1 MREIIELNGAW
12 ELHPVSEFS
21 SLWLS
26 EEAPAEGWL
35 TQEIPAHWQEH
46 PELKEHSGKMIYR
59 KTFSLNP
66 LADHIY
72 RLQTGGVFYR
82 FRAYLNRFALGGA
95 EGYFY
100 RGDFDLTP
108 YLRGENT
115 LVLEVDS
122 PGSENKTLLTGLF
135 AGYPGLPRTYNP
147 GGLWQ
152 PVRILRSGPA
162 YFRDWHLRTESV
174 QQEKAGFFLAAE
186 VFSTREAAAELVVTL
201 TPHNFSGMSLERKFS
216 LALHRGNNR
225 FTERF
230 SLEGVKPWWT
240 WDLGDP
246 ALYRLEI
253 RLQSGGTL
261 WDEDTEVFGVRSF
274 RMQKFLATLNGEEI
288 FLKGCN
294 YLPPAIYPARIGK
307 ERYLEDFALLKQ
319 SNQNMVRCYRHVAAP
334 DFYRAAAETGVLVWQ
349 DFPLNPDY
357 PADQTAQALAQ
368 AGEFARFPG
377 RQPAVVVSTIL
388 NASGYEEGRGK
399 SGSRLRLFAEKLAH
413 KLAEE
418 DPVQTVIAV
427 SGQRSL
433 FSPSDTGFGHG
444 VVAEEG
450 ELYRFDRYRKGI
462 MKKNIRFAS
471 WFGAPSFSG
480 AETVPVQGG
489 KVAWEQIPRELKNLL
504 EKGIDG
510 TTKGRMSKKG
520 ITGDV
525 MPKNGTSPEELAA
538 ASQKRQGEIL
548 RFYIDRLRFQK
559 YNPTGGM
566 VFFCLRDLLPGPFWS
581 VVDHEG
587 KPKESFPVLSLCYRQ
602 VYVFALFAKAVY
614 RERDLLS
621 VPVCLGN
628 DRHQQEEARAQ
639 TLHVKARLSDPRGRL
654 VWKDQ
659 WNVELQADE
668 KTRILGNISV
678 LLMEKGLYQLE
689 LVWDDEEREGETVEN
704 IYQIKVL

>member
-1 MREIIELNGAW
+1 MREIIELNGEW

-21 SLWLS
+21 NLWLS

-35 TQEIPAHWQEH
+35 TQKIPAHWQEH

-59 KTFSLNP
+59 KIFTLNP

-82 FRAYLNRFALGGA
+82 FQAYLNRFALGSA
-95 EGYFY
+95 EGYFL

-122 PGSENKTLLTGLF
+122 PGSEDKTLLTGLF
-135 AGYPGLPRTYNP
+135 AGYPGIPRTYNP

-162 YFRDWHLRTESV
+162 YLRNWRLRTETV
-174 QQEKAGFFLAAE
+174 KKEKAGFFLAAE
-186 VFSTREAAAELVVTL
+186 LFSSREAAAELVLTL
-201 TPHNFSGMSLERKFS
+201 TPHNFTGMPLERRFS
-216 LALHRGNNR
+216 FTLHRGNNR
-225 FTERF
+225 FAERF
-230 SLEGVKPWWT
+230 SLDGVKPWWT

-253 RLQSGGTL
+253 RLQSAGTL
-261 WDEDTEVFGVRSF
+261 WDEDTELFGVRCF
-274 RMQKFLATLNGEEI
+274 RMQKFLATLNGEKI

-294 YLPPAIYPARIGK
+294 YLPPAVYPAGVTK
-307 ERYLEDFALLKQ
+307 ERYREDFSLLKQ
-319 SNQNMVRCYRHVAAP
+319 SNQNTVRCYRHVAAP

-357 PADQTAQALAQ
+357 PADQSARALMQ
-368 AGEFARFPG
+368 AGEFARFLG
-377 RQPAVVVSTIL
+377 RHPAVIASSLL
-388 NASGYEEGRGK
+388 NVSGYEEGRVK
-399 SGSRLRLFAEKLAH
+399 PGSQLKLLAEKLAR
-413 KLAEE
+413 KLEEE
-418 DPVQTVIAV
+418 DPARPVVAV
-427 SGQRSL
+427 SGRRSL

-444 VVAEEG
+444 VTAEEG

-462 MKKNIRFAS
+462 MIKNIRFAS
-471 WFGAPSFSG
+471 WFGAPSFSQAG
-480 AETVPVQGG
+480 IIPVQGG
-489 KVAWEQIPRELKNLL
+489 TVAWEQVPRELRNLL
-504 EKGIDG
+504 GMGKAR
-510 TTKGRMSKKG
+510 T
-520 ITGDV
+520 V
-525 MPKNGTSPEELAA
+525 KNGVIEGGVSPEELAPV
-538 ASQKRQGEIL
+538 SQKLQGEIL

-566 VFFCLRDLLPGPFWS
+566 LFFCLRDLLPGPFWS
-581 VVDHEG
+581 VVDHG
-587 KPKESFPVLSLCYRQ
+587 GRPKESFPVLSLCYRQ
-602 VYVFALFAKAVY
+602 VYVFALFAKAAY

-628 DRHQQEEARAQ
+628 DRHQRGESHAR
-639 TLHVKARLSDPRGRL
+639 TLRVKARLSDPRGRL
-654 VWKDQ
+654 VWKNQ
-659 WNVELQADE
+659 WDVELQADE
-668 KTRILGNISV
+668 KTRVLGNISV
-678 LLMEKGLYQLE
+678 LLMEKGSYTLE
-689 LVWDDEEREGETVEN
+689 LVWDDEERKGETIEN